1 MSWTNAAFGDGSR
14 RKSRS
19 RGAMRISATAEV
31 DKSPSDSA
39 SASAAVEVDGK
50 EPVKFDRVRSARIIL
65 TEAT

>member
-1 MSWTNAAFGDGSR
+1 
-14 RKSRS
+14 
-19 RGAMRISATAEV
+19 MRISATAEV
-31 DKSPSDSA
+31 DKSPSD